1 VLSLSR
7 RRAIGGLVGL
17 GYGCRLAAQQLL
29 RYKIDTSRS
38 RLRLIT
44 RAIGVGD
51 VVCEMNAIYGEVHYD
66 PVGLSGSSQVQIDT
80 SSLRVIDF
88 PLTWLARSREF
99 LDTSRFPIASFVS
112 SDLQFDGGV
121 PTTITGALTIK
132 GITRRKRFE
141 VKKIELDQTTSETK
155 ARLSVEASRRLSRSH
170 FDIRGLPGLVD
181 DLVQVELLLSAQAV
195 S

>member
-1 VLSLSR
+1 MLSLAR
-7 RRAIGGLVGL
+7 RRAIVGLVGF
-17 GYGCRLAAQQLL
+17 GYGCRLAAQHLT

-38 RLRLIT
+38 KLRLIT
-44 RAIGVGD
+44 RVIGVGD
-51 VVCEMNAIYGEVHYD
+51 VVCEMSAIHGEVQYD
-66 PVGLSGSSQVQIDT
+66 PVGLSGSSRVQIDT

-99 LDTSRFPIASFVS
+99 LDTSRFPIASFIS

-121 PTTITGALTIK
+121 PSKITGALTIK

-141 VKKIELDQTTSETK
+141 VKKIELDQTANETK
-155 ARLSVEASRRLSRSH
+155 ARLSVEASRRLSRSYL
-170 FDIRGLPGLVD
+170 DIRGLPGLVD

-195 S
+195 I